1 MKREYHNWS
10 GEYEKSYEGSSYNK
24 DERSHSASREV
35 NNTPPEAPRRVEPTP
50 PPTPPTPPPT
60 QKKKRTP
67 LSKNPFFIWLLL
79 VLVTSAFGW
88 IMNVDTSDMDEQ
100 TEETIDDPWSTDDMD
115 LDEDLQPVPD
125 DANDVTNDATNDVTI
140 DASDS
145 PESDSPA
152 IAPEDDDAIERSTH
166 TNTSE

>member
-10 GEYEKSYEGSSYNK
+10 GEYEKSYGGSSYNK

-35 NNTPPEAPRRVEPTP
+35 NNTPPEAPKRVEPTP
-50 PPTPPTPPPT
+50 PPTPTTPPPT
-60 QKKKRTP
+60 QKKKKRTP

-115 LDEDLQPVPD
+115 LEEDLQPVPD
-125 DANDVTNDATNDVTI
+125 DANDVTNDVTN

-152 IAPEDDDAIERSTH
+152 IAPEDDDAIERSTR
-166 TNTSE
+166 